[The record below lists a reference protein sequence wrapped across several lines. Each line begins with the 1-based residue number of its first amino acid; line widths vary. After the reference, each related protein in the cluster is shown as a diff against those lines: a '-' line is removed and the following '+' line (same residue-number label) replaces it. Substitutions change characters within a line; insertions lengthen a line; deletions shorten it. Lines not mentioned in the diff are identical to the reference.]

1 MTSQNSDVSARLR
14 NPRAKGSEQ
23 LFRQGAMASRTESV
37 QHRVSDAVEMC
48 RALKD
53 EEDLQPSCH
62 SPWELLSGVLAPWVN
77 RANFGG
83 ALRTGNALLVP
94 TLLDLP

>member
-1 MTSQNSDVSARLR
+1 MQKAVNNCSDKV
-14 NPRAKGSEQ
+14 Q
-23 LFRQGAMASRTESV
+23 FASRTENV
-37 QHRVSDAVEMC
+37 QHRVSDEAEMC

-62 SPWELLSGVLAPWVN
+62 SPWELLSGVLALWGN

-83 ALRTGNALLVP
+83 GLRIGNALLVP
-94 TLLDLP
+94 TLLDSP